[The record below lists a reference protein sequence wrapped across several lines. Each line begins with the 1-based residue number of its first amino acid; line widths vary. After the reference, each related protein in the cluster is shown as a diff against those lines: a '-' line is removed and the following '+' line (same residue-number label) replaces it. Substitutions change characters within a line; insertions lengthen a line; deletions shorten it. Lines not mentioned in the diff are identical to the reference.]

1 MKPIKLSIEGVFS
14 YRTRQEIDFTKL
26 SSEGIFGIF
35 GNTGSGK
42 SSIVEAIIFALYGK
56 IERVSGKQID
66 LINLQSN
73 KAVIDFEFEVSG
85 KAYRVVVNLT
95 RTSSGHST
103 KKLFYQKQ
111 EGQYRAME
119 EKISGEQL
127 TGLSYDNFCRVVIIP
142 QGKFQDFLTL
152 TSGERTKMLKEIFP
166 SLKKYDLSNT
176 LKAMREE
183 TEGMQKEK
191 MGQLNSYSEY
201 TIEALNERKE
211 QYAVV
216 EQQYKDL
223 EILIKNL
230 KEDLDSRKT
239 LFDAFKK
246 QEELS
251 QNFNRLK
258 LNEENISALKDRL
271 DQYRKTNRV
280 FGSLLTKYD
289 DLLLRKKRTSDL
301 FSELSLQVADLE
313 KKKQSLEEEL
323 AALQKENEQTP
334 LQQQEAD
341 NLKTLADLRELE
353 STMAI
358 LDTKMRDEQKR
369 LENGKACVAAEE
381 NKKQNKEKEIADK
394 ESRLLNAE
402 EFRSVRDWFAKNQ
415 RLNEDL
421 ARLRKEN
428 QDLCKKKNDCL
439 SPFGDIS
446 PDNPEAELQ
455 QRLQDT
461 EEQISKAE
469 NLLSDYNV
477 KQALCQYSKALSSN
491 EPCPLCGSLS
501 HPHPAELADVDEHL
515 KQIKSTIRDLKARK
529 ETLEKAVASL
539 DFYSKQIQ
547 SKQEQINSLQQDI
560 ETHKRQFVWANY
572 LGKSSLEIT
581 QMENEDIRL
590 QNELKELRSAL
601 AAIDRNIRKYS
612 EALKQ
617 IENSVEQSRNAL
629 TKHQGR
635 KEELGKNLS
644 EEFVLQYAQVDVNQL
659 NEQRQKLLAVLEK
672 RNAVLAERNAVLS
685 KQNAVLFQREGERNS
700 CKQNLETI
708 IGETDKCES
717 EIERQI
723 ACGGFQSLESVRQI
737 LSSSFDEDDAQT
749 QIDNFNRQMI
759 EFSSQLAAL
768 SEQTSGKDRPA
779 EENIKSDEQ
788 TLSQKEKEFKSC
800 IANKG
805 GIEKEINL
813 FETKLSQKTELEK
826 EMKKA
831 EARLDALNKLSQ
843 MFKGDKFIQF
853 ISTVYLE
860 QLCAKANERL
870 QIITNNKF
878 AIRYW
883 EENFEVIDNLNSGK
897 TRSLKTLS
905 GGQIFQASLCMALAL
920 VDTIR
925 LNSDTREDFFF
936 LDEGFGTQDNESIEL
951 IFKSLVSLRQENKIV
966 GLISHSEI
974 LKEKISYNIAVRLDQ
989 NEGSLIENNY

>member
-176 LKAMREE
+176 LRAMREE

-258 LNEENISALKDRL
+258 LNEENIFALKDRL

-358 LDTKMRDEQKR
+358 LDKKMKDEQKR

-381 NKKQNKEKEIADK
+381 SKKQNKEKEIADK

-402 EFRSVRDWFAKNQ
+402 EFRSVRDWFATNQ

-421 ARLRKEN
+421 ARLGKEN

-439 SPFGDIS
+439 APIGDIS

-672 RNAVLAERNAVLS
+672 RNAVLAEQNAVLS

-813 FETKLSQKTELEK
+813 FETKLSQKTVLEK

>member
-176 LKAMREE
+176 LRTMREE

-313 KKKQSLEEEL
+313 KKKQSLEEEF

-358 LDTKMRDEQKR
+358 LDKKMKDEQKR

-428 QDLCKKKNDCL
+428 KDLCKKKTDCL

-737 LSSSFDEDDAQT
+737 LSSSFDEDDAQK

-768 SEQTSGKDRPA
+768 SEQTSGKDQPA

-813 FETKLSQKTELEK
+813 FETKLSQKTVLEK

>member
-301 FSELSLQVADLE
+301 LSELSLQVADLE

-421 ARLRKEN
+421 ARLEKEN
-428 QDLCKKKNDCL
+428 QDLCKKKTDCL

-635 KEELGKNLS
+635 KEEIGKNLS

-813 FETKLSQKTELEK
+813 FETKLSQKTVLEK

>member
-176 LKAMREE
+176 LRAMREE

-201 TIEALNERKE
+201 TIEALNERKD

-323 AALQKENEQTP
+323 VALQKENEQTP

-353 STMAI
+353 SEMAI
-358 LDTKMRDEQKR
+358 LDKKMKDEQKR

-381 NKKQNKEKEIADK
+381 SKKQNKEKEIADK

-428 QDLCKKKNDCL
+428 QDLCKKKTDCL
-439 SPFGDIS
+439 APFGDIS

-581 QMENEDIRL
+581 QMENEDIKL
-590 QNELKELRSAL
+590 QSELKELRSAL

>member
-176 LKAMREE
+176 LRAMREE

-301 FSELSLQVADLE
+301 LSELSLQVADLE

-353 STMAI
+353 STMAV

-428 QDLCKKKNDCL
+428 QDLCKKKTDCL
-439 SPFGDIS
+439 APFGDIS

-581 QMENEDIRL
+581 QMENEDIKL

-635 KEELGKNLS
+635 REELGKNLS

>member
-176 LKAMREE
+176 LRAMREE

-358 LDTKMRDEQKR
+358 LDKKMRDEQKR

-737 LSSSFDEDDAQT
+737 LSSSFDEDDAQK

>member
-176 LKAMREE
+176 LRAMREE

-358 LDTKMRDEQKR
+358 LDKKMKDEQKR

-590 QNELKELRSAL
+590 QSELKELRSAL

-659 NEQRQKLLAVLEK
+659 YEQRQKLLAVLEK

-768 SEQTSGKDRPA
+768 SEQTSGKDQPA

>member
-176 LKAMREE
+176 LRAMREE

-258 LNEENISALKDRL
+258 LNEENIFALKDRL

-313 KKKQSLEEEL
+313 NKKQSLEEEL

-358 LDTKMRDEQKR
+358 LDTKMKDEQKR
-369 LENGKACVAAEE
+369 LENGKACVVAEE

-428 QDLCKKKNDCL
+428 QDLCKKKTDCL
-439 SPFGDIS
+439 APFGDIS

-768 SEQTSGKDRPA
+768 SEQTSGKDQPA

-813 FETKLSQKTELEK
+813 FETKLSQKTVLEK

>member
-381 NKKQNKEKEIADK
+381 SKKQNKEKEIADK

-635 KEELGKNLS
+635 KEEIGKNLS

>member
-176 LKAMREE
+176 LRAMREE

-301 FSELSLQVADLE
+301 LSELSLQVADLE

-428 QDLCKKKNDCL
+428 QDLCKKKADCL
-439 SPFGDIS
+439 APFGDIS

-572 LGKSSLEIT
+572 LGKTVLEIT

-737 LSSSFDEDDAQT
+737 LSSSFDEDDAQK

>member
-176 LKAMREE
+176 LRAMREE

-301 FSELSLQVADLE
+301 LSELSLQVADLE

-572 LGKSSLEIT
+572 LGKTVLEIT

>member
-152 TSGERTKMLKEIFP
+152 TSSERTKMLKEIFP

-301 FSELSLQVADLE
+301 FSELSLQVADLD

-353 STMAI
+353 STMAV

-428 QDLCKKKNDCL
+428 QDLCKKKTDCL
-439 SPFGDIS
+439 APFGDIS

-672 RNAVLAERNAVLS
+672 RNAVLAERNAVL
-685 KQNAVLFQREGERNS
+685 FQREGERNS

-813 FETKLSQKTELEK
+813 FETKLSQKTVLEK

>member
-176 LKAMREE
+176 LRTMREE

-258 LNEENISALKDRL
+258 LNEENIFALKDRL

-358 LDTKMRDEQKR
+358 LDTKMKDEQKR

-402 EFRSVRDWFAKNQ
+402 EFRSVRDWFATNQ

-439 SPFGDIS
+439 APIGDIS

-572 LGKSSLEIT
+572 LGKTVLEIT

-768 SEQTSGKDRPA
+768 SEQTSGKDQPA

-878 AIRYW
+878 AIRYC

>member
-176 LKAMREE
+176 LRAMREE

-358 LDTKMRDEQKR
+358 LDKKMRDEQKR

-461 EEQISKAE
+461 KEQISKAE

-560 ETHKRQFVWANY
+560 ETHKRQFVWADY

-635 KEELGKNLS
+635 KEEIGKNLS

-737 LSSSFDEDDAQT
+737 LSSSFDEDDAQK

>member
-176 LKAMREE
+176 LRAMREE

-353 STMAI
+353 SEMAI
-358 LDTKMRDEQKR
+358 LDKKMKDEQKR

-421 ARLRKEN
+421 ARLEKEN
-428 QDLCKKKNDCL
+428 QDLCKKKTDCL

>member
-176 LKAMREE
+176 LRAMREE

-258 LNEENISALKDRL
+258 LNEENISALRDRL

-301 FSELSLQVADLE
+301 LSELSLQVADLE

-358 LDTKMRDEQKR
+358 LDKKMRDEQKR

-428 QDLCKKKNDCL
+428 QDLCKKKTDCL

-644 EEFVLQYAQVDVNQL
+644 EEFVLQYDQVDVNQL

-737 LSSSFDEDDAQT
+737 LSSSFDEDDAQK

>member
-176 LKAMREE
+176 LRAMREE

>member
-176 LKAMREE
+176 LRAMREE

-428 QDLCKKKNDCL
+428 QDLCKKKTDCL
-439 SPFGDIS
+439 APFGDIS

-581 QMENEDIRL
+581 QMENEDIKL

>member
-176 LKAMREE
+176 LRTMREE

-415 RLNEDL
+415 RLNEEL

-461 EEQISKAE
+461 EEQILKAE

-529 ETLEKAVASL
+529 ETLEKAVSSL

-708 IGETDKCES
+708 IGETDKCER

>member
-176 LKAMREE
+176 LRAMREE

-428 QDLCKKKNDCL
+428 QDLCKKKTDCL
-439 SPFGDIS
+439 APFGDIS

-768 SEQTSGKDRPA
+768 SEQTSGKDQPA

>member
-85 KAYRVVVNLT
+85 KEYRVVVNLT

-176 LKAMREE
+176 LRAMREE

-358 LDTKMRDEQKR
+358 LDTKMKDEQKR

-421 ARLRKEN
+421 ARLEKEN
-428 QDLCKKKNDCL
+428 QDLCKKKTDCL

-572 LGKSSLEIT
+572 LGKTVLEIT

>member
-461 EEQISKAE
+461 EEQILKAE

-572 LGKSSLEIT
+572 LGKTGLEIT

-635 KEELGKNLS
+635 REELGKNLS

-708 IGETDKCES
+708 IGEIDKCES

-813 FETKLSQKTELEK
+813 FETKLSQKTVLEK

>member
-152 TSGERTKMLKEIFP
+152 TSSERTKMLKEIFP

-301 FSELSLQVADLE
+301 FSELSLQVADLD

-428 QDLCKKKNDCL
+428 QDLCKKKTDCL
-439 SPFGDIS
+439 APFGDIS

-581 QMENEDIRL
+581 QMENEDIKL

-635 KEELGKNLS
+635 REELGKNLS

>member
-176 LKAMREE
+176 LRAMREE

-341 NLKTLADLRELE
+341 NLKTLADLRERE

-402 EFRSVRDWFAKNQ
+402 EFRSGRDWFAKNQ

-581 QMENEDIRL
+581 QMENEDIKL

-601 AAIDRNIRKYS
+601 SVIDRNIRKYS

-737 LSSSFDEDDAQT
+737 LSSSFDEDDAQK

>member
-103 KKLFYQKQ
+103 KKLFYQRQ

-176 LKAMREE
+176 LRAMREE

-358 LDTKMRDEQKR
+358 LDTKMRDDQKR

-428 QDLCKKKNDCL
+428 QDLCKKKTDCL
-439 SPFGDIS
+439 APFGDIS

-737 LSSSFDEDDAQT
+737 LSSSFDEDDAQK

-779 EENIKSDEQ
+779 EEDIKSDEQ

>member
-176 LKAMREE
+176 LRAMREE

-428 QDLCKKKNDCL
+428 QDLCKKKADCL
-439 SPFGDIS
+439 APFGDIS

-529 ETLEKAVASL
+529 ETLEKAVSSL

-672 RNAVLAERNAVLS
+672 RNAVLAEQNAVLS

-737 LSSSFDEDDAQT
+737 LSSSFDEDDAQK

>member
-176 LKAMREE
+176 LRAMREE

-301 FSELSLQVADLE
+301 LSELSLQVADLE

-353 STMAI
+353 SEMAI
-358 LDTKMRDEQKR
+358 LDKKMKDEQKR

-428 QDLCKKKNDCL
+428 QDLCKKKTDCL
-439 SPFGDIS
+439 APFGDIS

-455 QRLQDT
+455 QRLKDT

-672 RNAVLAERNAVLS
+672 RNAVLAEQNAVLS

>member
-176 LKAMREE
+176 LRAMREE

-301 FSELSLQVADLE
+301 LSELSLQVADLE

-353 STMAI
+353 SEMAI
-358 LDTKMRDEQKR
+358 LDKKMKDEQKR

-428 QDLCKKKNDCL
+428 QDLCKKKTDCL
-439 SPFGDIS
+439 APFGDIS

-581 QMENEDIRL
+581 QMENEDIKL

>member
-176 LKAMREE
+176 LRAMREE

-358 LDTKMRDEQKR
+358 LDKKMKDEQKR

-381 NKKQNKEKEIADK
+381 SKKQNKEKEIADK

-590 QNELKELRSAL
+590 QSELKELRSAL

-737 LSSSFDEDDAQT
+737 LSSSFDEDDAQK

>member
-323 AALQKENEQTP
+323 VALQKENEQTP

-421 ARLRKEN
+421 ARLRNEN
-428 QDLCKKKNDCL
+428 QDLCKKKTDCL
-439 SPFGDIS
+439 APFGDIS

-515 KQIKSTIRDLKARK
+515 KQIKSTIRDLKSRK

-581 QMENEDIRL
+581 QMENEDIKL
-590 QNELKELRSAL
+590 QSELKELRSAL
-601 AAIDRNIRKYS
+601 AAIDKNIRKYS

-659 NEQRQKLLAVLEK
+659 NEQRQKLL
-672 RNAVLAERNAVLS
+672 AVLAERNAVLS

>member
-176 LKAMREE
+176 LRAMREE

-341 NLKTLADLRELE
+341 NLKILADLRELE

-381 NKKQNKEKEIADK
+381 SKKQNKEKEIADK

-402 EFRSVRDWFAKNQ
+402 EFRLVRDWFAKNQ

-421 ARLRKEN
+421 ARLEKEN
-428 QDLCKKKNDCL
+428 QDLCKKKTDCL

-529 ETLEKAVASL
+529 ETLEKAVSSL

-572 LGKSSLEIT
+572 LGKTVLEIT

>member
-176 LKAMREE
+176 LRAMREE

-323 AALQKENEQTP
+323 VALQKENEQTP

-358 LDTKMRDEQKR
+358 LDTKMKDEQKR

-415 RLNEDL
+415 RLNEDI

>member
-111 EGQYRAME
+111 EGRYRAME

-152 TSGERTKMLKEIFP
+152 TSSERTKMLKEIFP

-176 LKAMREE
+176 LRTMREE

-381 NKKQNKEKEIADK
+381 SKKQNKEKEIADK

-428 QDLCKKKNDCL
+428 QDLCKKKTDCL
-439 SPFGDIS
+439 APFGDIS

>member
-176 LKAMREE
+176 LRAMREE

-381 NKKQNKEKEIADK
+381 SKKQNKEKEIADK

-428 QDLCKKKNDCL
+428 QDLCKKKTDCL
-439 SPFGDIS
+439 APFGDIS

-529 ETLEKAVASL
+529 ETLEKAVSSL

-737 LSSSFDEDDAQT
+737 LSSSFDEDDAQK

>member
-176 LKAMREE
+176 LRAMREE

-251 QNFNRLK
+251 QNFDRLK

-353 STMAI
+353 SEMAI

-439 SPFGDIS
+439 APFSDIS

-515 KQIKSTIRDLKARK
+515 KQIKSTIRDLKSRK

-644 EEFVLQYAQVDVNQL
+644 KEFVLQYAQVDVNQL

>member
-176 LKAMREE
+176 LRAMREE

-323 AALQKENEQTP
+323 VALQKENEQTP

-428 QDLCKKKNDCL
+428 QDLCKKKTDCL
-439 SPFGDIS
+439 APFGDIS

-529 ETLEKAVASL
+529 ETLEKAVSSL

-572 LGKSSLEIT
+572 LGKTVLEIT

-737 LSSSFDEDDAQT
+737 LSSSFDEDDAQK

>member
-176 LKAMREE
+176 LRTMREE

-415 RLNEDL
+415 RLNEEL

-428 QDLCKKKNDCL
+428 QDLCKKKKDCL

>member
-176 LKAMREE
+176 LRTMREE

-223 EILIKNL
+223 EIFIKNL

-358 LDTKMRDEQKR
+358 LDTKMKDEQKR

-446 PDNPEAELQ
+446 PDNPEAGLQ

-768 SEQTSGKDRPA
+768 SEQTSGKDRPV
-779 EENIKSDEQ
+779 EEDIKSDEQ

-831 EARLDALNKLSQ
+831 ETRLDALNKLSQ

>member
-176 LKAMREE
+176 LRTMREE

-461 EEQISKAE
+461 EEQILKAE

-635 KEELGKNLS
+635 KEEIGKNLS

>member
-176 LKAMREE
+176 LRAMREE

-201 TIEALNERKE
+201 TIEALNKRKE

-301 FSELSLQVADLE
+301 FSELSLQVSDLE

-428 QDLCKKKNDCL
+428 QDLCKKKTDCL
-439 SPFGDIS
+439 APFGDIS

-572 LGKSSLEIT
+572 LGKTVLEIT